1 MLLQHIYCYLMVWPL
16 IFRLF
21 KLSAPDPERSSLA
34 PDARFNQRATIPPP
48 LISSIGDATSS
59 R

>member
-1 MLLQHIYCYLMVWPL
+1 MLLQHIYCYLMVWPPISL
-16 IFRLF
+16 LF

-34 PDARFNQRATIPPP
+34 PDACFNQRATISLP